1 MILTR
6 VNLKGFKNFKDEITY
21 KFDKINLIKGENGTG
36 KSTLAVDSLL
46 FAIFGY
52 SSQTLEKLATRS
64 LKNKEYR
71 VRIEVTDR
79 NKKITIDRYF
89 PTALK
94 LSEDGIELKL
104 TNKESQDYLNK
115 LFNNLDWFRKFRMV
129 DSKEGINILEEGKTS
144 IKKTLLSLQE
154 EIFNNKRQKLLDKK
168 RERETYNKDKC
179 IWKHYPSEKRL
190 KVLKDSIDKLTVKDW
205 DFNKD
210 INNQN
215 KIINS
220 ISFQIGKVEG
230 QKDFYLSKL
239 NKLSTINVCPTCT
252 QKVTVELK
260 ENIRNNF
267 QTDLETWNKE
277 TLPLKSNLT
286 LERQVLAEIEKVK
299 KINNSKL
306 TKMRGLKDKLET
318 AIKQKDFK
326 YTKRDVLIIDK
337 CIKELDNFYG
347 RFITDWVKTLE
358 PIINSVLDKIGF
370 KITFKDDFDIV
381 LHKDGE
387 EYTYKDLSMGQRLVL
402 SIAMKLAILIERN
415 EKGLLIAD
423 EGLSSLDETNLS
435 YIIKLFNDL
444 PFQLVAIIHRFET
457 EEENINII
465 SL

>member
-6 VNLKGFKNFKDEITY
+6 VNMKGFKNFKDEITY
-21 KFDKINLIKGENGTG
+21 KFDKINLIRGENGTG
-36 KSTLAVDSLL
+36 KSTLAIDSLL
-46 FAIFGY
+46 FAVFGY

-71 VRIEVTDR
+71 VRIEVIDGT
-79 NKKITIDRYF
+79 KKITVDRYF

-94 LSEDGIELKL
+94 ISEDGIELKL
-104 TNKESQDYLNK
+104 TNKESQEYLNK
-115 LFNNLDWFRKFRMV
+115 LFNSLDWFRKFRMV

-154 EIFNNKRQKLLDKK
+154 EIFNNKRQDLLFKK

-190 KVLKDSIDKLTVKDW
+190 KVLKNSIDKLTVKDW
-205 DFNKD
+205 DLNKE

-215 KIINS
+215 KIINT

-230 QKDFYLSKL
+230 QREFYLSKL
-239 NKLSTINVCPTCT
+239 NKISNLDICPTCT
-252 QKVTVELK
+252 QKVPKELK
-260 ENIRNNF
+260 ENVRNDF
-267 QTDLETWNKE
+267 QVDLENWNKE
-277 TLPLKSNLT
+277 TIPLKNSLT
-286 LERQVLAEIEKVK
+286 LEKQVLIEVE
-299 KINNSKL
+299 KIKRINVLKL
-306 TKMRGLKDKLET
+306 TKVRELKDKLET
-318 AIKQKDFK
+318 AVKQKDFK

-347 RFITDWVKTLE
+347 YFITEWIKTLE

-387 EYTYKDLSMGQRLVL
+387 EYTYKDLSTGQRLIL